1 MPRTRPVRSSA
12 SKLITTYTG
21 FAGGFVSAKAVHE
34 LADDE
39 FGGGQNVDLDRA
51 GKASKR
57 SGWKQMT
64 AGSLAADGFKGAH
77 EFRDNRG
84 NALFF
89 VAPYM
94 TSSGMALYRLKDDE
108 SGWKPVR
115 VALRG
120 PVGVSAALA
129 GGAGGAQFTASG
141 HYLYAVAA
149 ESSNANYA
157 NSQPAEAAYI
167 QQANPVEQITVTWK
181 ALRYAETY
189 RVYRYNSARGWERFD
204 SLVTGTSLTDTGAL
218 AVTVADPST
227 LPADRFAQLPG
238 AASFAAAQDV
248 AFATFFNSAVFADGR
263 SLYRY
268 GEYGTDLL
276 PTQWQ
281 DFESS
286 IPISDIFTNVAGG
299 TVAYSTSIAYT
310 GTKSAKITT
319 AASGDGVEI
328 KWPLKGG
335 IASGEIV
342 RAKGR
347 YISLDA
353 SKAKQVTVQVAI
365 LDSGGAVLES
375 SSSTLTPQLVWQ
387 EFDVPHTVS
396 TGSGAS
402 VRVRITQATAD
413 AAEVHLDD
421 CHLPV
426 DAAEVLRPY
435 VPTAAEVTNPGDNL
449 LLTASNPIWTCRKVT
464 THANRLW
471 LFDQPAD
478 PTYGYFSDTF
488 QADYVPAPYIAKTE
502 TKQDDR
508 VTAALDHRE
517 RLIVFTRDTVQRI
530 TGSDP
535 STFASTLVNDKVGCL
550 APLSVVGVDNYL
562 TWVGRDGIYL
572 ARTVEGI
579 QDYLDV
585 VRISDPIQPTFDAL
599 TDEANAVAIHHGG
612 QYKVHFPA
620 DGKSLR
626 WYKPGVIKARSG
638 VWTAPDVS
646 TLQFAR
652 FVQRRDGKLYAV
664 AKNSGKVFYLTPNNI
679 QDNTSSY
686 RDDGAAITFKLS
698 KEFSL
703 GDPAKPKD
711 VYKLLVQSDYN
722 RWFGQQLAVQVKAQT
737 TNYQLM
743 TKTLSFAYPAVDVNS
758 TNMPSPW
765 DEEAVDLT
773 GYTFSLEFS
782 NATLDHV
789 AIIYALA
796 FIHRFLRG
804 GDVDG

>member
-21 FAGGFVSAKAVHE
+21 FAGGFVSAKAAHE

-39 FGGGQNVDLDRA
+39 FSGGQNVDLDRA

-57 SGWKQMT
+57 SGWWQI
-64 AGSLAADGFKGAH
+64 GSFPADGFKGAF

-84 NALFF
+84 NAPFF

-94 TSSGMALYRLKDDE
+94 TGIGMRLYRLNDAE
-108 SGWKPVR
+108 TIWKQVR
-115 VALRG
+115 VAIRG
-120 PVGVSAALA
+120 PVGVSVALA
-129 GGAGGAQFTASG
+129 GGAGGAQFTVSD
-141 HYLYAVAA
+141 HYLYVVAA
-149 ESSNANYA
+149 ESANASYA
-157 NSQPAEAAYI
+157 NSQPVEVAYI
-167 QQANPVEQITVTWK
+167 QQANPTQQITVTWR
-181 ALRYAETY
+181 ALRYAESY
-189 RVYRYNSARGWERFD
+189 RVYRYNTTRGWEQFD
-204 SLVTGTSLTDTGAL
+204 TLATGTTFTDTGSL
-218 AVTVADPST
+218 AVTAQSPSA
-227 LPADRFAQLPG
+227 LPVDRFAELPG
-238 AASFAAAQDV
+238 AESLSAAQDV
-248 AFATFFNSAVFADGR
+248 AFTTFFNSMMFADGR

-268 GEYGTDLL
+268 GEYGIDLL

-281 DFESS
+281 DFENTS
-286 IPISDIFTNVAGG
+286 IPISHIFTNISGG
-299 TVAYSTSIAYT
+299 SASYSSSVAYT
-310 GTKSAKITT
+310 GTSSVKITT

-335 IASGEIV
+335 LANSEIV
-342 RAKGR
+342 RARGQ
-347 YISLDA
+347 YISLSA

-387 EFDVPHTVS
+387 EFDVAHTVS
-396 TGSGAS
+396 TSSGAS

-413 AAEVHLDD
+413 AAEVYLDD

-426 DAAEVLRPY
+426 DAAEVVRPY
-435 VPTAAEVTNPGDNL
+435 VPTPAEVTNPGDNL
-449 LLTASNPIWTCRKVT
+449 LLTASNPIWQCRKLAS
-464 THANRLW
+464 HGNRLW

-478 PTYGYFSDTF
+478 PTFGYFSDTF
-488 QADYVPAPYIAKTE
+488 QYDYIPAPYIAKTE

-508 VTAALDHRE
+508 VTAAVEHRE

-530 TGSDP
+530 TGTDP
-535 STFASTLVNDKVGCL
+535 STFSSVLVNDKVGCL

-599 TDEANAVAIHHGG
+599 SDEANAVAIHHAG

-626 WYKPGVIKARSG
+626 WYKPGVIKTQRG

-646 TLQFAR
+646 SLQFSR
-652 FVQRRDGKLYAV
+652 FVQRRDEKLYAV
-664 AKNSGKVFYLTPNNI
+664 SKNNGKVFYLTPNNI

-686 RDDGAAITFKLS
+686 RDDGSAIAFKLS

-703 GDPAKPKD
+703 GDLAKPKD

-722 RWFGQQLAVQVKAQT
+722 RWFSQQLTVEVKAQT
-737 TNYQLM
+737 TNYQLQ
-743 TKTLSFAYPAVDVNS
+743 TKTLTFAYPAVDVNS

-782 NATLDHV
+782 NSTLDHV
-789 AIIYALA
+789 AIVYALA